1 MNRIPVYFM
10 PGMAAS
16 SKIFENISLPI
27 EEFEMFFLEWEI
39 PFQNETLK
47 DYAKRMTSKI
57 NHKNPIL
64 IGVSFGGILV
74 QEMAEFIEVK
84 KIIIISSVKKNN
96 EFPNRI
102 KIAKST
108 KVYKLIPIR
117 LILRF
122 VKIAKFNFGNKII
135 ERIKLY
141 EIYLSVR
148 NPYYLE
154 WAFEQIVMWDRKVS
168 NNKII
173 HIQGDQDQVFPIKN
187 IQNCIIVK
195 GGTHIMILNKYKW
208 INENLPI
215 LIKN

>member
-1 MNRIPVYFM
+1 
-10 PGMAAS
+10 
-16 SKIFENISLPI
+16 
-27 EEFEMFFLEWEI
+27 
-39 PFQNETLK
+39 
-47 DYAKRMTSKI
+47 
-57 NHKNPIL
+57 
-64 IGVSFGGILV
+64 
-74 QEMAEFIEVK
+74 
-84 KIIIISSVKKNN
+84 
-96 EFPNRI
+96 
-102 KIAKST
+102 
-108 KVYKLIPIR
+108 
-117 LILRF
+117 LRF

>member
-173 HIQGDQDQVFPIKN
+173 HIQGDQDQVFPTKN